1 MQPEDVFILLKIAA
15 ARSCDWTP
23 EHLSFETGHSI
34 PEIEAS
40 IKRLTEARLLRST
53 FRPDPDV
60 LKKFLLLDLPKKFP
74 VTPGKLTKGILT
86 GAKQAP
92 YFTVGLPYTSIW
104 VWPHEDGKDWG
115 FEIKPLSPHCC
126 FAVKNDKN
134 LRDLLAIAETLRVA
148 GQEARIWAEFSLK
161 QSGLF

>member
-15 ARSCDWTP
+15 TKSCEWTP
-23 EHLSFETGHSI
+23 EQLSMELGHSI
-34 PEIEAS
+34 SEVEAS
-40 IKRLTEARLLRST
+40 IQRLIKFELLRST
-53 FRPDPDV
+53 YRPDPDAF
-60 LKKFLLLDLPKKFP
+60 KKFLLLDLHKKFP
-74 VTPGKLTKGILT
+74 VKPGKLTKGTLT

-126 FAVKNDKN
+126 FAVKNDRN
-134 LRDLLAIAETLRVA
+134 LRELLAIAETLRVA
-148 GQEARIWAEFSLK
+148 GQDARIWAEFSLK
-161 QSGLF
+161 QTGLF